1 MRPRL
6 RWTKLCRMNAGEPR
20 YPTVV
25 VRFIGGPADGLV
37 FEVLEGSLP
46 EFIGMGYPVSPYVS
60 QPPIGSVRVFRYV
73 AVN

>member
-1 MRPRL
+1 
-6 RWTKLCRMNAGEPR
+6 
-20 YPTVV
+20 V